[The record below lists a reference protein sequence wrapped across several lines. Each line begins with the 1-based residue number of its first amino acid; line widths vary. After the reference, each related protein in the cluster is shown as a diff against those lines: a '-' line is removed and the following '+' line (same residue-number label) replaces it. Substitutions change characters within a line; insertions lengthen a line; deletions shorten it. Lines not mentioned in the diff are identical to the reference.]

1 MLSLLQSVFQQASHQ
16 QVASHRFPC
25 AAVTFVQLLEPALW
39 VQRNLQPALYMQRR
53 TLISLF

>member
-1 MLSLLQSVFQQASHQ
+1 MLSLLQSVLQQASHQ

-53 TLISLF
+53 TLNSLF